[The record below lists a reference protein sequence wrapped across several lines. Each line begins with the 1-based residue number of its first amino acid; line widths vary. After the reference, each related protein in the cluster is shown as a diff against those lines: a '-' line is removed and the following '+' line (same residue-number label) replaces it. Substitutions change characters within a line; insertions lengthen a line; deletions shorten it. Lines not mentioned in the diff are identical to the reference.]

1 LPQASPN
8 RRNLLRNAIPVT
20 YITEIEVRL
29 SNEDN
34 TAPMPFLIFFLI
46 ISWPVLEVASIIQVN
61 LWVGPLATFLLL
73 AGGFAFGAFLIRS
86 QSRIVALRVMQA
98 VRSGAPPEKPLLESA
113 TVTLAGILFMIPG
126 FVSDAVAV
134 LLLVPQ
140 IRDLIWRG
148 LSYGFRGGRPV
159 RRQPRPEPQTARR
172 QEKPHRADDVIDV
185 EFTEVPRG
193 QSSGASSAK
202 RSDSPWGRAE

>member
-1 LPQASPN
+1 
-8 RRNLLRNAIPVT
+8 
-20 YITEIEVRL
+20 
-29 SNEDN
+29 
-34 TAPMPFLIFFLI
+34 MPFLIFFLM

-73 AGGFAFGAFLIRS
+73 VGGFAFGAFLIRS
-86 QSRIVALRVMQA
+86 HSRVVALRVMQA
-98 VRSGAPPEKPLLESA
+98 IRSGAPPEKPLLESGTA
-113 TVTLAGILFMIPG
+113 ALAGILFMIPG

-148 LSYGFRGGRPV
+148 LSYGFRSGQPV

-202 RSDSPWGRAE
+202 RADSPWGRAE

>member
-1 LPQASPN
+1 
-8 RRNLLRNAIPVT
+8 
-20 YITEIEVRL
+20 
-29 SNEDN
+29 
-34 TAPMPFLIFFLI
+34 MPFLIFFLI

-86 QSRIVALRVMQA
+86 QSRFVALRVMQA

-113 TVTLAGILFMIPG
+113 TVAIAGILFMIPG

-148 LSYGFRGGRPV
+148 LSYGFRGGQPV
-159 RRQPRPEPQTARR
+159 PRQPRPEPQTARR

-202 RSDSPWGRAE
+202 RASPWGRAE